1 MARILNV
8 GIAQMGPVSRNETR
22 GQVVKRLIEMMRM
35 AGEKNADLVVFPEL
49 ALTTFFPRWAM
60 DNQEEIDS
68 FFEIEMPSRETQ
80 ALFEVGQRLG
90 IGFHLGFAEKV
101 DSSSGKPKYFNTA
114 IFVDPSGAI
123 KGKYRKVHLPGYA
136 DIQPSQKH
144 QHLEKRYFSVGDLGF
159 PAFRTMNSVMG
170 ICICNDRRWPET
182 YRVLGLQGVEV
193 IMVGYNTPMQNS
205 YRNDEPTHLG
215 MFHNHLSM
223 QAGAYQNCTWVL
235 ASAKAGWE
243 EGVHHMGGSCIIAPT
258 GEIIAQ
264 SISETDEVFVAEC
277 NLDLGRYLRDTVFNF
292 EAHRRPE
299 HYGIITSQTGTVL
312 PPEDH

>member
-114 IFVDPSGAI
+114 IF
-123 KGKYRKVHLPGYA
+123 
-136 DIQPSQKH
+136 
-144 QHLEKRYFSVGDLGF
+144 
-159 PAFRTMNSVMG
+159 
-170 ICICNDRRWPET
+170 
-182 YRVLGLQGVEV
+182 
-193 IMVGYNTPMQNS
+193 
-205 YRNDEPTHLG
+205 
-215 MFHNHLSM
+215 
-223 QAGAYQNCTWVL
+223 
-235 ASAKAGWE
+235 
-243 EGVHHMGGSCIIAPT
+243 
-258 GEIIAQ
+258 
-264 SISETDEVFVAEC
+264 
-277 NLDLGRYLRDTVFNF
+277 
-292 EAHRRPE
+292 
-299 HYGIITSQTGTVL
+299 
-312 PPEDH
+312 